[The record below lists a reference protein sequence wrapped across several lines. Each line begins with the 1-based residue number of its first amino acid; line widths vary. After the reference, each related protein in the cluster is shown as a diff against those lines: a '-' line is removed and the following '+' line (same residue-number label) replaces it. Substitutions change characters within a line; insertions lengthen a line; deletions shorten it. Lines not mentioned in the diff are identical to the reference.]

1 MIDLARLR
9 SVRIVVTHDNC
20 PDGMASAI
28 LVADALRPYGAEFVF
43 AQYGTQKYLELPAKT
58 GMLFVDIA
66 PPEHRAS
73 QFLECGAIV
82 LDHHKSA
89 RPVVERFVDVGL
101 GAFAD
106 EERDIGVSGALLAY
120 RHVWKP
126 LRDRDV
132 DDHAAYRPGHAHAFA
147 ALAGVRDT
155 WQRDDVRWNQACA
168 QAEALRFWPWCQ
180 WPGDPFGVDYPR
192 MQSMIDI
199 GDVLVDR
206 RLSGAKKLIA
216 QGLHT
221 TSSRGKRLLIIPSRD
236 TSDVAEMVGS
246 EADLVI
252 GFSLMHDA
260 GEAKMIV
267 STRSRGDFDCRLLC
281 EANGGGGHTRAAGC
295 EITLAPGWPHPFVLL
310 PAMVDVFER
319 SGVGIANSE

>member
-155 WQRDDVRWNQACA
+155 WQRDDVRWNQA
-168 QAEALRFWPWCQ
+168 LR
-180 WPGDPFGVDYPR
+180 
-192 MQSMIDI
+192 
-199 GDVLVDR
+199 
-206 RLSGAKKLIA
+206 A
-216 QGLHT
+216 
-221 TSSRGKRLLIIPSRD
+221 SRGTALLAVVPMAR
-236 TSDVAEMVGS
+236 GS
-246 EADLVI
+246 V
-252 GFSLMHDA
+252 
-260 GEAKMIV
+260 
-267 STRSRGDFDCRLLC
+267 RCRLPAHAIDDRYRRRPRRSAIERC
-281 EANGGGGHTRAAGC
+281 EEVDCPRPAHDIVARQTTAH
-295 EITLAPGWPHPFVLL
+295 HPV
-310 PAMVDVFER
+310 A
-319 SGVGIANSE
+319 